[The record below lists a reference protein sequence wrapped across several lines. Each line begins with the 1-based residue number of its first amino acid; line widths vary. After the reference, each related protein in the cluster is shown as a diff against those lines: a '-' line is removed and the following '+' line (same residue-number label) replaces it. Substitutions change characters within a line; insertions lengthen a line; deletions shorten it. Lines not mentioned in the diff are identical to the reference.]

1 VITPLKVNTMIQDI
15 LNRLRQ
21 GQYVTYYDLKNV
33 IKNIEPLDRLQLE
46 LKLKQRKLELLLEF
60 AKAETGRTPIYNQ
73 AEVMRKSLYLLT
85 GNACYNMDGD
95 QYISEEGRILSKKQQ
110 NKYYQLLVNAI
121 AN

>member
-1 VITPLKVNTMIQDI
+1 MDI
-15 LNRLRQ
+15 KEIISRLRQ
-21 GQYVTYYDLKNV
+21 GQYITYYDLKNV
-33 IKNIEPLDRLQLE
+33 IKEIEPLDRLQLE

-60 AKAETGRTPIYNQ
+60 AKAETGRTQIYNQ
-73 AEVMRKSLYLLT
+73 AEIMRKSLYLLT

-110 NKYYQLLVNAI
+110 NSYYQQLAKAI